1 MGTIQVQV
9 NQELRRYF
17 GLLNHLQRNL
27 LEFVILISWEKQ
39 TGKCEDLLP
48 ADLNINY
55 EALFHPSTRS

>member
-9 NQELRRYF
+9 DQELK
-17 GLLNHLQRNL
+17 GVILDNSTIQELL
-27 LEFVILISWEKQ
+27 ILISWEKQ
-39 TGKCEDLLP
+39 NGKCEDLLP